1 MISLPFKLKTDTAT
15 IYDIPEE
22 CINNFRAIVLSDH
35 YFGLCI
41 DIKKVFLFLN
51 QSWNMFIY
59 SWNTV
64 DYNSPNYIESFKP

>member
-1 MISLPFKLKTDTAT
+1 MKKLQLITFKYIKKSKMNSLPFKLKTYTAT

-35 YFGLCI
+35 HFGLCR

-51 QSWNMFIY
+51 QS
-59 SWNTV
+59 
-64 DYNSPNYIESFKP
+64 